1 MVAPEP
7 TSPQTHSR
15 SIGIEIA
22 EGATRITAVLGG
34 EPSAHRWHTRLP
46 TPPSPEEAVSHIYEL
61 IERVVRETSENGSS
75 APTPSSPIAAIGV
88 ALWGNVDATNG
99 IVRELR
105 PITSWQGFPLAAALR
120 QHWHVPIAIASA
132 ATAAALAEARQSA
145 HADTETLLYVHLG
158 RTITTACI
166 RDGSIIV
173 GAHASEGLL
182 AHMFVIPDGPRCSC
196 GIRGHLEPITS
207 AQAIVRT
214 MIGLA
219 ADSEE
224 STAAMLSISQGRAE
238 AMSAAQVVQLAA
250 SGDPTAARIVGDAL
264 DALALALANTVAL
277 LAPNTIVIGG
287 PLTEAGDAFLSPLRE
302 RLDSL
307 CRPFTT
313 APSLDLSVLEPFS
326 ALLGAQLLPKSWHN
340 T

>member
-1 MVAPEP
+1 MVAREP

-22 EGATRITAVLGG
+22 DGATRLTALLGT
-34 EPSAHRWHTRLP
+34 ETSARRWHTRLP
-46 TPPSPEEAVSHIYEL
+46 APPSPEEAVSHIHDL
-61 IERVVRETSENGSS
+61 IERAVRETSEDSNS
-75 APTPSSPIAAIGV
+75 ASPPSPPIAAIGV
-88 ALWGNVDATNG
+88 ALWGNVDATGG

-105 PITSWQGFPLAAALR
+105 PLTSWHGFPLAAALR
-120 QHWHVPIAIASA
+120 QHRHVPIAIASA
-132 ATAAALAEARQSA
+132 TTAAALAEARQSA
-145 HADTETLLYVHLG
+145 QADAKTLLYVHLG
-158 RTITTACI
+158 RTISTACI
-166 RDGSIIV
+166 RDGSIVV
-173 GAHASEGLL
+173 GAHAGDGML

-196 GIRGHLEPITS
+196 GVRGHLEPIAS

-224 STAAMLSISQGRAE
+224 STAAMLRISHGRAE
-238 AMSAAQVVQLAA
+238 AMTVAQVVQLAA
-250 SGDPTAARIVGDAL
+250 SGDPTATRIVGDAQ
-264 DALALALANTVAL
+264 DALALALANSVAL

-287 PLTEAGDAFLSPLRE
+287 PLTEAGDAFLTPLRE

-307 CRPFTT
+307 CHPFTT
-313 APSLDLSVLEPFS
+313 PPSLRLSVLEPFS
-326 ALLGAQLLPKSWHN
+326 ALLGAQLLAQSWHN